1 MLTLKKMM
9 SIIREKDHDKRIAL
23 IDGLSDADKAKLL
36 QTAEEL
42 HKEGAELAELGKR
55 LREGK

>member
-9 SIIREKDHDKRIAL
+9 SIIREKDPEKQAAL
-23 IDGLSDADKAKLL
+23 LDALSDKDKAKLM

-42 HKEGAELAELGKR
+42 HKEGKELARIGQKM
-55 LREGK
+55 RERK